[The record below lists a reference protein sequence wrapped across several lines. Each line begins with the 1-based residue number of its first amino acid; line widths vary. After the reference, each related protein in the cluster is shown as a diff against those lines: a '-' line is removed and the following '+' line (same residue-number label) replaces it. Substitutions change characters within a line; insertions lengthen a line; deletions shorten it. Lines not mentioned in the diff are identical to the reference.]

1 MNEGV
6 KVLIERMKTNPE
18 DFQLVQDKKSKYD
31 LKEGKFYWVK
41 QAVESYLTGEQT
53 SLHLMLLKQQ
63 DLDALVDAY
72 RDMHQQQFTNKVMNH
87 LFKEEEVA
95 PEVAGGW
102 LPQGARTL
110 QNTNWTDP
118 RIAYLSQQQQAQN
131 ALSGLTS
138 VSTGAGIVSI
148 SNGGTGAPTGWF
160 SKIIRGQI

>member
-41 QAVESYLTGEQT
+41 QAVENYLTGEQT

-110 QNTNWTDP
+110 QNAGWTDP
-118 RIAYLSQQQQAQN
+118 RLMHIGNTTIVNPLAQQQRAQN

-138 VSTGAGIVSI
+138 VSS
-148 SNGGTGAPTGWF
+148 GTGTTASPCF
-160 SKIIRGQI
+160 NRLFK